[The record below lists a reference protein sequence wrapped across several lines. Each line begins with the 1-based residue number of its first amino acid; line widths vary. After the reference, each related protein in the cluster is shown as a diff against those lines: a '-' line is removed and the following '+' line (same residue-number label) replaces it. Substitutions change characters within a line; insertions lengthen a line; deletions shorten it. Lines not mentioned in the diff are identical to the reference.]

1 MMEPLVSYLESTV
14 PTAACEMAVVFQSAD
29 CPGFTGRAYLFEHPL
44 LPALIPL
51 ILSLYRYSYSKKKDY
66 GG

>member
-1 MMEPLVSYLESTV
+1 MV

-29 CPGFTGRAYLFEHPL
+29 CPGFSGRAYLFEHPL
-44 LPALIPL
+44 LPALIPP
-51 ILSLYRYSYSKKKDY
+51 ILPLYRYSYSKKKDY